1 MPCVKSHDDLPFHI
15 HPETGKRELDAY
27 AWPGGYPVFYVEKG
41 FSGKSVVCRK
51 CANHTV
57 NETET
62 VAENT
67 SQRIVGW
74 GQSTMKTRTL
84 LFRLWRP
91 HRKCLCGIGR
101 ITRNAAHH

>member
-41 FSGKSVVCRK
+41 FSGESVVCRK

-62 VAENT
+62 AAENT
-67 SQRIVGW
+67 SHRIVGW
-74 GQSTMKTRTL
+74 DINYEDPDLYCSA
-84 LFRLWRP
+84 
-91 HRKCLCGIGR
+91 CGDR
-101 ITRNAAHH
+101 IESAYAEWEDN